1 MPKGLTS
8 REAPPAMSTFPPKPE
23 IAMVMSPSLVEPLD
37 SLPWLATTS
46 QTNELANF
54 VPPYQT
60 VVHSIP
66 PIPPMGTGIP
76 CSPVP
81 NYYFNKY
88 GTPDR
93 IPRTE
98 PGRVLINSF
107 EECLAAIREYF

>member
-1 MPKGLTS
+1 MPKDLTS
-8 REAPPAMSTFPPKPE
+8 RQAPPTMSTFPPKPE

-46 QTNELANF
+46 QTNGLANF
-54 VPPYQT
+54 VPPYQM

-66 PIPPMGTGIP
+66 PIPSMGTGIP

-107 EECLAAIREYF
+107 EECLATIREDF